1 MSSPM
6 CRALA
11 FMTLLCATPAVA
23 QDFTSPSANPSYSG
37 ISSPAPHSG
46 GILPIGLFDPR
57 KFSISNTLSFGYAGG
72 SGYGGSA
79 GLFVSSLGYQL
90 KSNMALHVNVGAH
103 MNPAFGSN
111 DLAKGI
117 FLEGATFDWKPST
130 NSLLRV
136 EYRDIRSPLQS
147 WGYGS
152 GFAPSYGYQ
161 GLGSPLAND
170 PLHN

>member
-6 CRALA
+6 CRALLFA
-11 FMTLLCATPAVA
+11 TLLCATPAVA

-37 ISSPAPHSG
+37 ITSSAPRSG

-90 KSNMALHVNVGAH
+90 NPNMALHVNVGAH
-103 MNPAFGSN
+103 MNPVYGSSG
-111 DLAKGI
+111 LAKGV

-136 EYRDIRSPLQS
+136 EYRDIRSPLQA
-147 WGYGS
+147 WGYNGYM
-152 GFAPSYGYQ
+152 PSYGYRNV
-161 GLGSPLAND
+161 GSPYGND
-170 PLHN
+170 PFRY